1 MATYA
6 EKLPPK
12 EWEAF
17 CATMLRYHY
26 KAKNFWEVPD
36 EDKGDLGL
44 EFYAIDGTLFQ
55 WLFAN

>member
-1 MATYA
+1 MVIYA
-6 EKLPPK
+6 EKLSLK

-17 CATMLRYHY
+17 FAIMPRYHY

-44 EFYAIDGTLFQ
+44 EFFTVDG
-55 WLFAN
+55 